1 MDRRSFLLGTSTL
14 ALSQL
19 LFGCGGNKQTQLKVQ
34 LLKGSIPGQV
44 VNQFHKGLQ
53 QQVQLKFAP
62 VEQIQDL
69 FRQLQDW
76 QQKPKATDEQGWK
89 RFIPFR
95 QGQKTADV
103 DLVTLGDYWLKAAIE
118 QKLIQPLQEVQGNQL
133 KQWSALDERWKK
145 LVTRNDKGDLY
156 TQGEVWGAPY
166 RWGSTVIVYNRDKLG
181 WTPTDWSDLWKDEVQ
196 QRISLLNEP
205 REVIGLVLKKL
216 GVKKSYNNTDLGQVP
231 GLKKE
236 LCTLNQNVKFY
247 SSNNYLEPLIMGDT
261 WLAVGWSS
269 DVLPILGRYPQL
281 GAVIPKSGTAIWAD
295 LWVRPAG
302 IDKGTLSAQWIDFC
316 WQPSTAKQISV
327 LTKSNSPISPDAAFD
342 IEEPLQTLLMKQR
355 DAFDKS
361 TFPYPFG
368 PKEKKELKEQSEFLY
383 PLPKPVEE
391 QYKSWFADMKQGK
404 YSKLCSS

>member
-19 LFGCGGNKQTQLKVQ
+19 LFGCGGNNQTQLKVQ

-53 QQVQLKFAP
+53 VEVQLKFAP

-69 FRQLQDW
+69 FQQLQSW
-76 QQKPKATDEQGWK
+76 QQKPKATDEQGWG

-95 QGQKTADV
+95 QGQKAAEA

-145 LVTRNDKGDLY
+145 LVTRNDEGNLD
-156 TQGEVWGAPY
+156 TQGKVWGAPY
-166 RWGSTVIVYNRDKLG
+166 RWGSTVIVYNRDKLQKLG
-181 WTPTDWSDLWKDEVQ
+181 WTPKDWSDLWRDGMQ
-196 QRISLLNEP
+196 QRISLLNQP

-216 GVKKSYNNTDLGQVP
+216 GKSYNTENLDQVP
-231 GLKKE
+231 DLEKE
-236 LCTLNQNVKFY
+236 LQTLNQQVKFY
-247 SSNNYLEPLIMGDT
+247 SSNHYLEPLIMEDT

-269 DVLPILGRYPQL
+269 DVLPVLGRYPQL
-281 GAVIPKSGTAIWAD
+281 DAVIPQSGTAIWAD

-302 IDKGTLSAQWIDFC
+302 INKGTLSDQWINFC
-316 WQPSTAKQISV
+316 WQASTAKQISV
-327 LTKSNSPISPDAAFD
+327 LTKSNSPISTNIAASD
-342 IEEPLQTLLMKQR
+342 IQEPLWSILQSDR
-355 DAFDKS
+355 SVFDKS
-361 TFPYPFG
+361 
-368 PKEKKELKEQSEFLY
+368 EFLL
-383 PLPKPVEE
+383 PLSPSAIK
-391 QYKSWFADMKQGK
+391 QYESLFAKIK
-404 YSKLCSS
+404 V

>member
-19 LFGCGGNKQTQLKVQ
+19 LFGCGGKNQTQLKVQ

-53 QQVQLKFAP
+53 QEVQLKFAP

-69 FRQLQDW
+69 FQQLQSW
-76 QQKPKATDEQGWK
+76 QQKPKATDEQGWG

-95 QGQKTADV
+95 QGQKAAEA

-145 LVTRNDKGDLY
+145 LVTRNDEGNLD
-156 TQGEVWGAPY
+156 TQGKVWGAPY
-166 RWGSTVIVYNRDKLG
+166 RWGSTVIVYNRDKLQKLG
-181 WTPTDWSDLWKDEVQ
+181 WTPKDWSDLWRDGMQ
-196 QRISLLNEP
+196 QRISLLNQP

-216 GVKKSYNNTDLGQVP
+216 GKSYNTENLDQVP
-231 GLKKE
+231 DLEKE
-236 LCTLNQNVKFY
+236 LQTLNQQVKFY
-247 SSNNYLEPLIMGDT
+247 SSNHYLEPLIMEDT

-269 DVLPILGRYPQL
+269 DVLPVLGRYPQL
-281 GAVIPKSGTAIWAD
+281 DAVIPQSGTAIWAD

-302 IDKGTLSAQWIDFC
+302 INKGTLSDQWINFC
-316 WQPSTAKQISV
+316 WQASTAKQISV
-327 LTKSNSPISPDAAFD
+327 LTKSNSPISTNIAASD
-342 IEEPLQTLLMKQR
+342 IQEPLWSILQSDR
-355 DAFDKS
+355 SVFDKS
-361 TFPYPFG
+361 
-368 PKEKKELKEQSEFLY
+368 EFLL
-383 PLPKPVEE
+383 PLSPSAIK
-391 QYKSWFADMKQGK
+391 QYESLFAKIK
-404 YSKLCSS
+404 V

>member
-19 LFGCGGNKQTQLKVQ
+19 LFGCGGNNQTQLKVQ

-53 QQVQLKFAP
+53 EEVQLKFAP

-69 FRQLQDW
+69 FQQLQSW
-76 QQKPKATDEQGWK
+76 QQKPKATDEQGWS

-95 QGQKTADV
+95 QGQKAAEA

-145 LVTRNDKGDLY
+145 LVTRNDEGNLD
-156 TQGEVWGAPY
+156 TQGKVWGAPY
-166 RWGSTVIVYNRDKLG
+166 RWGSTVIVYNRNKLQKLG
-181 WTPTDWSDLWKDEVQ
+181 WTPKDWSDLWRDGMKE
-196 QRISLLNEP
+196 RISLLNQP

-216 GVKKSYNNTDLGQVP
+216 GKSYNTENLDQVP
-231 GLKKE
+231 DLEKE
-236 LCTLNQNVKFY
+236 LQTLNQQVKFY
-247 SSNNYLEPLIMGDT
+247 SSNHYLEPLIMEDT

-269 DVLPILGRYPQL
+269 DVLPVLGRYPQL
-281 GAVIPKSGTAIWAD
+281 DAVIPQSGTAIWAD

-302 IDKGTLSAQWIDFC
+302 INKGTLSDQWINFC
-316 WQPSTAKQISV
+316 WQASTAKQISV
-327 LTKSNSPISPDAAFD
+327 LTKSNSPISTNIAASD
-342 IEEPLQTLLMKQR
+342 IQEPLWSILQSDR
-355 DAFDKS
+355 SVFDKS
-361 TFPYPFG
+361 
-368 PKEKKELKEQSEFLY
+368 EFLL
-383 PLPKPVEE
+383 PLSPSAIK
-391 QYKSWFADMKQGK
+391 QYESLFAKIK
-404 YSKLCSS
+404 V

>member
-34 LLKGSIPGQV
+34 LLKGSIPSQV

-53 QQVQLKFAP
+53 QRVQLKFAP
-62 VEQIQDL
+62 VERIQDL
-69 FRQLQDW
+69 FQQLQNW
-76 QQKPKATDEQGWK
+76 QQKPKTSDEQGWS

-95 QGQKTADV
+95 QGQGQKTADT

-133 KQWSALDERWKK
+133 KQWSTLDERWKQ
-145 LVTRNDKGDLY
+145 LVTRNEQGILD
-156 TQGEVWGAPY
+156 TQGKVWGAPY
-166 RWGSTVIVYNRDKLG
+166 RWGSTVIVYNRDKLQKLG
-181 WTPTDWSDLWKDEVQ
+181 WTPKDWSDLWRDGMQ
-196 QRISLLNEP
+196 QRISLLNQP

-216 GVKKSYNNTDLGQVP
+216 GKSYNTDNLDQVP
-231 GLKKE
+231 DLEKE
-236 LCTLNQNVKFY
+236 LQLLNQQVKFY
-247 SSNNYLEPLIMGDT
+247 SSNNYLEPLIMEDT

-281 GAVIPKSGTAIWAD
+281 AAVIPQSGTAIWAD

-302 IDKGTLSAQWIDFC
+302 ITKDSLSDQWIDFC

-327 LTKSNSPISPDAAFD
+327 LTKTNSPISTNITASD
-342 IEEPLQTLLMKQR
+342 IQEPLCSLLQSDRNIFNK
-355 DAFDKS
+355 
-361 TFPYPFG
+361 
-368 PKEKKELKEQSEFLY
+368 SEFLL
-383 PLPKPVEE
+383 PLPPSAIK
-391 QYKSWFADMKQGK
+391 QYESLFAKIK
-404 YSKLCSS
+404 V

>member
-69 FRQLQDW
+69 FRQLQNW
-76 QQKPKATDEQGWK
+76 QQKPKTTDEQGWR

-133 KQWSALDERWKK
+133 NQWSDQRWKK
-145 LVTRNDKGDLY
+145 LVTRNNQGNLD
-156 TQGEVWGAPY
+156 TQGKVWGAPY
-166 RWGSTVIVYNRDKLG
+166 RWGSTVIVYNRDSLQKLG
-181 WTPTDWSDLWKDEVQ
+181 WTPTDWSDLWKDGIQ
-196 QRISLLNEP
+196 QRISLLNNP

-216 GVKKSYNNTDLGQVP
+216 GKSYNTENLDQVP
-231 GLKKE
+231 DLEKE
-236 LCTLNQNVKFY
+236 LQILNQQVKFY
-247 SSNNYLEPLIMGDT
+247 SSDNYLEPLIMGDT

-269 DVLPILGRYPQL
+269 DILPVLGRYPQL
-281 GAVIPKSGTAIWAD
+281 TAVIPQSGTAIWAD

-302 IDKGTLSAQWIDFC
+302 IINDTLSGLWIDFC
-316 WQPSTAKQISV
+316 WKPSTAKQISV
-327 LTKSNSPISPDAAFD
+327 LTKSNSPISTNIAADD
-342 IEEPLQTLLMKQR
+342 IQEPLWSLLQSDRKV
-355 DAFDKS
+355 FDKS
-361 TFPYPFG
+361 
-368 PKEKKELKEQSEFLY
+368 EFLL
-383 PLPKPVEE
+383 PLPPSAIK
-391 QYKSWFADMKQGK
+391 QYESLFAKIK
-404 YSKLCSS
+404 V

>member
-19 LFGCGGNKQTQLKVQ
+19 LFGCSGNKQTQLKVQ

-44 VNQFHKGLQ
+44 VNQFHKSLQ

-69 FRQLQDW
+69 FRQLQNW

-133 KQWSALDERWKK
+133 KQWSALDQTWKK
-145 LVTRNDKGDLY
+145 LVTRNDQGNLD
-156 TQGEVWGAPY
+156 TQGKVWGAPY
-166 RWGSTVIVYNRDKLG
+166 RWGSTVIVYNRDSLQKLG
-181 WTPTDWSDLWKDEVQ
+181 WTPKDWSDLWRDGMQ
-196 QRISLLNEP
+196 QRISLLNQP

-216 GVKKSYNNTDLGQVP
+216 GKSYNTENLDQVP
-231 GLKKE
+231 DLEKE
-236 LCTLNQNVKFY
+236 LQILNERVKFY
-247 SSNNYLEPLIMGDT
+247 SSDNYLEPLIMGDT

-269 DVLPILGRYPQL
+269 DVLPVLGRYPQL
-281 GAVIPKSGTAIWAD
+281 TAVIPQSGTAIWAD

-302 IDKGTLSAQWIDFC
+302 ITTGTLSDQWIDFC

-327 LTKSNSPISPDAAFD
+327 LTKSNSPISTNIAVDD
-342 IEEPLQTLLMKQR
+342 IQEPLWSLLQSDRKV
-355 DAFDKS
+355 FDKS
-361 TFPYPFG
+361 
-368 PKEKKELKEQSEFLY
+368 EFLL
-383 PLPKPVEE
+383 PLPPSAIK
-391 QYKSWFADMKQGK
+391 QYESLFAKIK
-404 YSKLCSS
+404 I

>member
-69 FRQLQDW
+69 FRQLQNW
-76 QQKPKATDEQGWK
+76 QQKPKATDEQGW
-89 RFIPFR
+89 RRLRRLIPF
-95 QGQKTADV
+95 GQSQKAADV

-118 QKLIQPLQEVQGNQL
+118 QKLIQPLQEIQGNQL
-133 KQWSALDERWKK
+133 KQWSALDQRWKK
-145 LVTRNDKGDLY
+145 LVMRNDQGNLD
-156 TQGEVWGAPY
+156 TQGKVWGAPY
-166 RWGSTVIVYNRDKLG
+166 RWGSTVIVYNRDSLQKLG
-181 WTPTDWSDLWKDEVQ
+181 WTPKDWSDLWRDGIQ
-196 QRISLLNEP
+196 QRISLLNQP

-216 GVKKSYNNTDLGQVP
+216 GKSYNTEDLDQVP
-231 GLKKE
+231 DLEKE
-236 LCTLNQNVKFY
+236 LQILNQQVKFY
-247 SSNNYLEPLIMGDT
+247 SSDNYLEPLIMGDT

-269 DVLPILGRYPQL
+269 DVLPVLGRYPQL
-281 GAVIPKSGTAIWAD
+281 TAVIPQSGTAIWAD

-302 IDKGTLSAQWIDFC
+302 ITTGTLSDQWIDFC

-327 LTKSNSPISPDAAFD
+327 LTKSNSPIFTNIAADD
-342 IEEPLQTLLMKQR
+342 IQEPLWSLLQSDRKV
-355 DAFDKS
+355 FYK
-361 TFPYPFG
+361 
-368 PKEKKELKEQSEFLY
+368 SEFLL
-383 PLPKPVEE
+383 PLPPSAIK
-391 QYKSWFADMKQGK
+391 QYESLFAKIK
-404 YSKLCSS
+404 I